1 MITELENWQD
11 RACNVDSDVGLRCTA
26 EAHSPPPSRLLTE
39 EEDGE
44 EEGHVFILALRILKI
59 EALVKRQSCR

>member
-1 MITELENWQD
+1 M
-11 RACNVDSDVGLRCTA
+11 DSDVGLRCTA
-26 EAHSPPPSRLLTE
+26 EAHSPPPSRLLTEEEE

>member
-1 MITELENWQD
+1 M
-11 RACNVDSDVGLRCTA
+11 DSDVGLRCTA
-26 EAHSPPPSRLLTE
+26 EAHSPPPSRLLTEEE

>member
-1 MITELENWQD
+1 M
-11 RACNVDSDVGLRCTA
+11 DSDVGLRCTA
-26 EAHSPPPSRLLTE
+26 EAHSPPPSRLLAEEE

>member
-1 MITELENWQD
+1 M
-11 RACNVDSDVGLRCTA
+11 DSDVGLRCTA
-26 EAHSPPPSRLLTE
+26 EAHSPPPSRLLTEE